1 MTSNPYSQSA
11 CEVAS
16 ASEAESARL
25 PRVIDPDPAILERA
39 CSGDREACRLIV
51 ERYES
56 LVFAVA
62 ANVLGDV
69 QEAED
74 AAQEAFLRVFLSLP
88 RYRGEAAFTTWVFR
102 VAVNAALDQ
111 DRRRRRRSL
120 PWREVAAQLP
130 RVAPGTDQTAEQCE
144 RCHEVLAAMGR
155 LRPALR
161 RPLVL
166 REVYG
171 LRYEEIGDLLGR
183 PLGTVKA
190 AVHRGRAALLAVLEQ
205 NTDRKDEDG
214 REPGS

>member
-1 MTSNPYSQSA
+1 M
-11 CEVAS
+11 
-16 ASEAESARL
+16 RL
-25 PRVIDPDPAILERA
+25 PRIADPDPPTLERA
-39 CSGDREACRLIV
+39 CSGDRDACRLIV

-62 ANVLGDV
+62 VNVLGDA

-88 RYRGEAAFTTWVFR
+88 RYRGEAAFSTWVFR

-120 PWREVAAQLP
+120 PWRDDAAEVP
-130 RVAPGTDQTAEQCE
+130 RLAPGLDQTVEQCE

-190 AVHRGRAALLAVLEQ
+190 AVHRGRAALVAALEQ
-205 NTDRKDEDG
+205 AGDGKDEDG